1 MLGCPG
7 CNELIEEQYNTER
20 MHELVCKRNI
30 LTVLKMG
37 EGVYHWLTLVISVNI
52 VFVGPA
58 PVQIC
63 DKPADIAFL
72 IDSSSSIWIYDFEKQ
87 IKFVQELVKRFNI
100 GPDTIQVAAL
110 TFSHN
115 VVNEFHFNDVDSAQ
129 EASDRIGRIVHESG
143 NYTFTHYALDIM
155 RTDIFS
161 PSNGARAGVA
171 KICILLTDGQSSYPM
186 ETLEKAGLAKAAGI
200 TILAIG
206 IGDTVDEQELRTVVS
221 PPADQNYFHSSTF
234 DRLKEKRFPELI
246 GQIAC
251 DEPEDQPPAEVCQGK
266 NADILF
272 VVDMSSSI
280 RVKHFKEVLELLAD
294 LVRYFDTNSG
304 KTRVGMV
311 TFSTATEVQF
321 YLDKYRSKEDIRE
334 AILSTQ
340 SHGGLT
346 NTHLALQRA
355 RYEMFSM
362 KHGSRRGVDHIC
374 IVITD
379 GASQHTEMTIIESN
393 SIHKAG
399 IVVFA
404 ISVGHDVDV
413 EELHHIASKPEY
425 VFEVNGYGALN
436 ITNILANKTCKEPED
451 QPPAEDCR
459 GKREDVV
466 FIVDMSN
473 SIWVVYFQ
481 EQLKFL
487 SDLVG
492 FFDINDDNARVGLLT
507 FSTDTRVHF
516 YLNTYNVQ
524 DEISKAILAI
534 KSEGGLT
541 NTHLALQKA
550 LYEMMTPMHG
560 SRSDVDHVIIVFT
573 DGLSRVPRL
582 TARQAHKIHQAGV
595 EVIAVG
601 VGDRK
606 NKAELE
612 KIASRKEFVFEVSG
626 YNTLQEIKH
635 ILARKTCEVTSG

>member
-1 MLGCPG
+1 
-7 CNELIEEQYNTER
+7 
-20 MHELVCKRNI
+20 MHELVCKRNT

-37 EGVYHWLTLVISVNI
+37 EGVFHWLTLVISVNI
-52 VFVGPA
+52 VYVGAA
-58 PVQIC
+58 PVKLC
-63 DKPADIAFL
+63 DKSADIAFL

-129 EASDRIGRIVHESG
+129 EASDRIGRIVHERG
-143 NYTFTHYALDIM
+143 NYTFTNYALDIM
-155 RTDIFS
+155 RTDLFS
-161 PSNGARAGVA
+161 PINGARARVA
-171 KICILLTDGQSSYPM
+171 KICILLTDGQSSYPK
-186 ETLEKAGLAKAAGI
+186 ETLVQARLAKESGI

-206 IGDTVDEQELRTVVS
+206 IGDRVDEQELRTVVS
-221 PPADQNYFHSSTF
+221 PPANQNYFHSSTF
-234 DRLKEKRFPELI
+234 DRLKEKLFPELI

-251 DEPEDQPPAEVCQGK
+251 DEQEDQPPVEACQGK
-266 NADILF
+266 NADIIF

-280 RVKHFKEVLELLAD
+280 WVKHFKEELEFLAD
-294 LVRYFDTNSG
+294 LVSNFDINSG

-321 YLDKYRSKEDIRE
+321 YLDKYRSREDVRE

-362 KHGSRRGVDHIC
+362 KHGSRRGVAHIC

-379 GASQHTEMTIIESN
+379 GVSRIPEMTLIESN
-393 SIHKAG
+393 LNHEAG
-399 IVVFA
+399 IDVFA
-404 ISVGHDVDV
+404 ISVGHEVDV
-413 EELHHIASKPEY
+413 KELHHIASKPEY
-425 VFEVNGYGALN
+425 VFEVNGYGALKH
-436 ITNILANKTCKEPED
+436 ITNILAVKTCQEDEP
-451 QPPAEDCR
+451 PVVACR

-466 FIVDMSN
+466 FIVDMSS
-473 SIWVVYFQ
+473 SIWVVDFQ

-492 FFDINDDNARVGLLT
+492 FFDINGDNARVGLLT

-524 DEISKAILAI
+524 EEVSKAILAI

-560 SRSDVDHVIIVFT
+560 SRSEVDHVIIVFT

-582 TARQAHKIHQAGV
+582 TARQAHKTHQAGV

-601 VGDRK
+601 VGDRT

-612 KIASRKEFVFEVSG
+612 QIASRKEFVFEVSG
-626 YNTLQEIKH
+626 YNTLQEIGN
-635 ILARKTCEVTSG
+635 ILARKTCEVT